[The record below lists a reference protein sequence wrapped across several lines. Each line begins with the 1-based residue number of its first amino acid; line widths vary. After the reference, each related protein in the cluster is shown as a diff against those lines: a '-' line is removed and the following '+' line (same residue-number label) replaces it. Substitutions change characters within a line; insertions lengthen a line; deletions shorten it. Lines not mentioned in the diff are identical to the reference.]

1 VVASADA
8 AKKAAAALALAA
20 ALQFGVADLAEAK
33 TVQPYA
39 GLTPC
44 AANKA
49 FEKREKGEI
58 KGLTKRLKMVRHPLA
73 TAAPASAAV
82 VPKQTA
88 RERGV
93 PWARVDAELSHQSGC
108 ADTRTHALSAR
119 CVVEAVGAAQALLF
133 LVLLVHNCPITQ
145 LPASLRPR
153 WEASHAVSIQLRV
166 YSYTPRRSRTRDE
179 APVRWFAA
187 PEHC

>member
-1 VVASADA
+1 MVASADA

-44 AANKA
+44 AGNKA

-58 KGLTKRLKMVRHPLA
+58 KGLTKRLKMVRHPWPQQRQRARLLS
-73 TAAPASAAV
+73 PNRQHWSA
-82 VPKQTA
+82 
-88 RERGV
+88 GC
-93 PWARVDAELSHQSGC
+93 PWARADAELSRQSGC

-119 CVVEAVGAAQALLF
+119 CVVEAVGVQHHASF
-133 LVLLVHNCPITQ
+133 LCISCTTAPITQ

-166 YSYTPRRSRTRDE
+166 YSYTPR
-179 APVRWFAA
+179 
-187 PEHC
+187 